1 MSSDNVTGY
10 GVPLTTAQR
19 VRLYG
24 PRTRPTLEGKT
35 PDFELDESIEATHRE
50 TILLG
55 YEDIDA
61 KAKKTLSDAR
71 SWVWFQAIAAASIPF
86 VWLLVATANATLG
99 MAIVGSIIGVSVIFI
114 GVGYRKLELRKHAG
128 IVIEAHDYLRS
139 YILSGKARLL

>member
-1 MSSDNVTGY
+1 MSDNVTGY

-24 PRTRPTLEGKT
+24 PRNRPTLEGKT
-35 PDFELDESIEATHRE
+35 PDFELDENIEATHRE

-61 KAKKTLSDAR
+61 KAKKALSDAR
-71 SWVWFQAIAAASIPF
+71 SWIWFQAIAAALIPLMW
-86 VWLLVATANATLG
+86 VLLAIDNVSFG
-99 MAIVGSIIGVSVIFI
+99 MAVVGSIAAVAVVAIGF
-114 GVGYRKLELRKHAG
+114 GYRKLELRKHAG
-128 IVIEAHDYLRS
+128 IVIDAHDYLRS